1 MHINNNNNTHNPASP
16 NLNLSEARG
25 TLKASVVL
33 VKLGIHISVP
43 CAHKKVKTLFHRWHW
58 AGWMWAGTQNV
69 KICFCPLSSNTST
82 LQLFREYTKAL
93 LRDIISL

>member
-43 CAHKKVKTLFHRWHW
+43 YAHKKVKTLFHR
-58 AGWMWAGTQNV
+58 
-69 KICFCPLSSNTST
+69 
-82 LQLFREYTKAL
+82 
-93 LRDIISL
+93 